1 MAFKL
6 PELPYSMDALKPN
19 ISAETLEYHHG
30 KHHNAYVTKL
40 NELVEGTKF
49 SNASLEEIVKAAEP
63 GPMLQQLGTAFQSFL
78 LLEVAESEGRR
89 RPQGSGS
96 GRDQERFGDFDGI
109 QEKIQR
115 GGDRPL
121 RQRMGMA
128 GAREGRLGPGDL
140 DP

>member
-49 SNASLEEIVKAAEP
+49 SSASLEEIVKAAEP
-63 GPMLQQLGTAFQSFL
+63 GPMLNNSGQHFNHSFYWKSL
-78 LLEVAESEGRR
+78 SPKGGGEPKGAVADAIKKG
-89 RPQGSGS
+89 
-96 GRDQERFGDFDGI
+96 FGDFAAFKKI
-109 QEKIQR
+109 IQR
-115 GGDRPL
+115 GRRPATSAAD
-121 RQRMGMA
+121 GHGWCA
-128 GAREGRLGPGDL
+128 ARTASSR
-140 DP
+140 